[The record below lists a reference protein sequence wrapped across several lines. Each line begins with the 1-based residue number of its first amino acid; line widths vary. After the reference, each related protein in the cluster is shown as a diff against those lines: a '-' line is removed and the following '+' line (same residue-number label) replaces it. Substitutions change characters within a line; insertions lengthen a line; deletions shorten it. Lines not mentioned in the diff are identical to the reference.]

1 MIHAAWSQY
10 YYEANIIMVVG
21 YLGKDEQMGE
31 LDRIENTEIDTY
43 TYGLLIFDRD
53 IKDFQWGKKNLFNK

>member
-1 MIHAAWSQY
+1 
-10 YYEANIIMVVG
+10 MVVG

-53 IKDFQWGKKNLFNK
+53 IKDFQ

>member
-1 MIHAAWSQY
+1 
-10 YYEANIIMVVG
+10 
-21 YLGKDEQMGE
+21 